1 MIGKE
6 PQDET
11 EIESPALLNGTSIVN
26 HPLALIV
33 YMPRKSNWL
42 LRLYLC
48 GINCG
53 IECALLLKQFKKNSS
68 TVTFLLFT
76 THLLGQTVI
85 YVSDVYVFGHHI
97 SHFRNIKNRPF
108 FHDRF
113 SKRNNSFIQRFV
125 FIQRPAVVY
134 VRYVKNKFHFLHS
147 TTNIRSTKNQFPFF
161 PLQEDFFLLPF
172 TFKAGWVGQTDG
184 TVRCSWKL

>member
-1 MIGKE
+1 M
-6 PQDET
+6 
-11 EIESPALLNGTSIVN
+11 
-26 HPLALIV
+26 
-33 YMPRKSNWL
+33 
-42 LRLYLC
+42 
-48 GINCG
+48 
-53 IECALLLKQFKKNSS
+53 
-68 TVTFLLFT
+68 TFLLFT

-161 PLQEDFFLLPF
+161 PLQEDFFFFCYHSPL
-172 TFKAGWVGQTDG
+172 KQDGSDRQTELCAVHESCRYDDILKEFQL
-184 TVRCSWKL
+184 S